1 MSEIVELS
9 RPLLSSRGE
18 AQNLAA
24 GLLIGAVNL
33 LPLNLLAVPAV
44 AGGLLQ
50 GHSRHIHIAFTL
62 QMEQGRQRVR
72 VSKGE
77 GGNNSLRLA
86 QGNGGSSTRQPVARA
101 AG

>member
-1 MSEIVELS
+1 MS
-9 RPLLSSRGE
+9 RPLLSLRGE

-50 GHSRHIHIAFTL
+50 GNSGHIHIAFAL
-62 QMEQGRQRVR
+62 HMEQGWQRVW

-77 GGNNSLRLA
+77 GGNNTLRLA
-86 QGNGGSSTRQPVARA
+86 DGISGSSTWQPVAQA
-101 AG
+101 AV